1 MNYQCPDEPAKNVLT
16 GLKKLG
22 GMTDRRMRFSNLKS
36 GFKLAHDENSKVDM
50 AYSNKDL
57 NYIPHARKRA
67 NLDLLPSFKGCDGVF
82 DTSDKKVERRM
93 GLKCNI

>member
-1 MNYQCPDEPAKNVLT
+1 MNYQCPDEPTKNVKT

-22 GMTDRRMRFSNLKS
+22 GMTDRRMKFSNLKS
-36 GFKLAHDENSKVDM
+36 GFKLAYDDNSKVDT
-50 AYSNKDL
+50 AYSNKD
-57 NYIPHARKRA
+57 IPHARKRA

-82 DTSDKKVERRM
+82 DTSDKKVERRI